1 VNVIEV
7 GNRAKP
13 ARDEIRRFGA
23 VLSTRKWTIASVTL
37 LVVAVAMA
45 LSFMQ
50 TRVYTATSTVLV
62 ETAADQSAAASVAQ
76 MSTEKQVGSSEA
88 VAQIVA
94 KDLNLDASLH
104 ELLAG
109 LTIDVP
115 VDTQILEFHYTDPSP
130 AVAQARAD
138 GFANAY
144 LDFRQRQLL
153 DQLQAAVQ
161 PIQDR
166 IGDLTSQLSDVQS
179 QATKENDPARR
190 AILTAQASSLVS
202 QIGILEG
209 KVAEQSDQNILPGRL
224 LEHATLPTSP
234 SKPNHKV
241 NLALGIFA
249 GLSLGVLAAIL
260 RERADDRVRERVD
273 LETEI
278 NAPVLSVVPAVK
290 GLKGPAS
297 NDLVTVHQRD
307 SIAVESFRQLRAN
320 MMFASS
326 RSGWKSFLITSCG
339 EGEGKTFT
347 AANLGVALAR
357 AGKKVILL
365 SADLRKPRLDD
376 VFQVVGSAGMT
387 DILGDEA
394 KIEDTIRHTVVANLS
409 IVPSGTTSMDP
420 AELLASGEAGKLIA
434 DLEQL
439 ADFVIIDAAPLLAV
453 ADAAVLAQVS
463 DAVLFVADAK
473 SATGARLVE
482 ARQQLDRTGT
492 KLVGA
497 VLLNARIGP
506 MYGYPYRGAA

>member
-7 GNRAKP
+7 DSRTKP
-13 ARDEIRRFGA
+13 ARDDIRRFGA
-23 VLSTRKWTIASVTL
+23 LLNARKWTIASVTL
-37 LVVAVAMA
+37 LVVGIAMV

-62 ETAADQSAAASVAQ
+62 DTAADQSAAATVAE

-94 KDLNLDASLH
+94 KDLKLNVSVH
-104 ELLAG
+104 QLLSG
-109 LTIDVP
+109 LSIDVP
-115 VDTQILEFHYTDPSP
+115 VDTQIFEFNYTDPSP
-130 AVAQARAD
+130 AVAQTRAD
-138 GFANAY
+138 AFATAY

-153 DQLQAAVQ
+153 NQLQSAVQ

-166 IGDLTSQLSDVQS
+166 IGDLTAQLSTVQS
-179 QATKENDPARR
+179 REQRETDSGKR

-209 KVAEQSDQNILPGRL
+209 KVADQSDQNVLPGRL
-224 LEHATLPTSP
+224 LEHATLPKSP

-260 RERADDRVRERVD
+260 RERSDDRVRERVD
-273 LETEI
+273 LESEI
-278 NAPVLSVVPAVK
+278 DAPVLSVIPAVK
-290 GLKGPAS
+290 GLKGAPS
-297 NDLVTVHQRD
+297 NDLVTVHQHD

-365 SADLRKPRLDD
+365 SADLRKPRLDE
-376 VFQVVGSAGMT
+376 VFQVSDSLGMT
-387 DILGDEA
+387 DVLLDDA
-394 KIEDTIRHTVVANLS
+394 TLEDTIRHTVVPNLN
-409 IVPSGTTSMDP
+409 IVPSGTATMDP
-420 AELLASGEAGKLIA
+420 AELLASGETGKLIA

-453 ADAAVLAQVS
+453 ADAAVLAQMS

-482 ARQQLDRTGT
+482 ARQQLDRTGA

-497 VLLNARIGP
+497 VLINARMGP